1 MIDKIKTFEL
11 KLEYSPE
18 EIIEINKQFLK
29 VCKPDVDYSA
39 SGPGYKV
46 GYINGKHARL
56 KRGETLHGPFKNPE
70 DASIVITT
78 YE

>member
-1 MIDKIKTFEL
+1 MLIKEFEL
-11 KLEYSPE
+11 KLFYSPE
-18 EIIEINKQFLK
+18 EEIEINKEFKK

-39 SGPGYKV
+39 AAPGYKV

-56 KRGETLHGPFKNPE
+56 KRGETLHGSLKNPE

>member
-1 MIDKIKTFEL
+1 MKIKTFPFKEN
-11 KLEYSPE
+11 YSPE
-18 EIIEINKQFLK
+18 EIVEINKQFLK
-29 VCKPDVDYSA
+29 ICKPDVDYSA

-56 KRGETLHGPFKNPE
+56 KRGEALHGPLKNPE